1 MQKQKTASAV
11 FFLAHFQG
19 VSAMRVENF
28 IRFSESIKIKKEMR
42 VAGITV
48 RLLITDCTGT
58 IYFTDLQFQEGDQL
72 TGYTVHTS
80 KMLTK
85 MQENGQP
92 VPPRHYNGVVRT
104 AETVILFNLGKTS
117 AGLDCY
123 IYPIQDMAAGS
134 IELSQG
140 VGAHKVKF
148 LDPVNAGDELALKAS
163 TRQCLKNGSPTRKDG
178 FYQYSA
184 AWDSKHMVKL
194 EERKSARVLFEFQEM
209 QEGGDRL

>member
-1 MQKQKTASAV
+1 MAKNS
-11 FFLAHFQG
+11 
-19 VSAMRVENF
+19 F
-28 IRFSESIKIKKEMR
+28 IRFAETLMIKKEMR
-42 VAGITV
+42 VVSITV
-48 RLLITDCTGT
+48 RLMITDCTGT
-58 IYFTDLQFQEGDQL
+58 IYFTDLQLQDGDQL

-92 VPPRHYNGVVRT
+92 VPPRYYNGVVRT

-134 IELSQG
+134 IEISQG
-140 VGAHKVKF
+140 MGAHKVRF
-148 LDPVNAGDELALKAS
+148 LDSVNAGDELTLKAS

>member
-1 MQKQKTASAV
+1 MGDK
-11 FFLAHFQG
+11 
-19 VSAMRVENF
+19 NF
-28 IRFSESIKIKKEMR
+28 IRFSENVKIKKEMH
-42 VAGITV
+42 VAGVTV
-48 RLLITDCTGT
+48 RLLIADCTGI
-58 IYFTDLQFQEGDQL
+58 IYFTDLQLQEGNRL

-92 VPPRHYNGVVRT
+92 VLPRHYNGVVRT
-104 AETVILFNLGKTS
+104 AETVVLFNLGKTS

-134 IELSQG
+134 IEISQG
-140 VGAHKVKF
+140 MGAHKVRF
-148 LDPVNAGDELALKAS
+148 LDSVNAGDELALKAS

-184 AWDSKHMVKL
+184 AWDSKHTVKL

>member
-1 MQKQKTASAV
+1 MAKNS
-11 FFLAHFQG
+11 
-19 VSAMRVENF
+19 F
-28 IRFSESIKIKKEMR
+28 IRFAETLMIKKEIR
-42 VAGITV
+42 VVSITV
-48 RLLITDCTGT
+48 RLMITDCTGT
-58 IYFTDLQFQEGDQL
+58 IYFTDLQLQDGDQL

-134 IELSQG
+134 IEISQDM
-140 VGAHKVKF
+140 GAHKVRF
-148 LDPVNAGDELALKAS
+148 LDSVNAGDELILKAS
-163 TRQCLKNGSPTRKDG
+163 TRQCLKNGSQTPKDG

-184 AWDSKHMVKL
+184 AWDSKHTVKL

>member
-1 MQKQKTASAV
+1 MAKNS
-11 FFLAHFQG
+11 
-19 VSAMRVENF
+19 F
-28 IRFSESIKIKKEMR
+28 IRFAETLMIKKEMR
-42 VAGITV
+42 VVSITV
-48 RLLITDCTGT
+48 RLMITDCTGT
-58 IYFTDLQFQEGDQL
+58 IYFTDLQLQDGDQL

-184 AWDSKHMVKL
+184 AWDSKHMVKM

>member
-1 MQKQKTASAV
+1 MAKNS
-11 FFLAHFQG
+11 
-19 VSAMRVENF
+19 F
-28 IRFSESIKIKKEMR
+28 IRFAETLMIKKEMR
-42 VAGITV
+42 VVSITV
-48 RLLITDCTGT
+48 RLMITDCTGT
-58 IYFTDLQFQEGDQL
+58 IYFTDLQLQDGDQL

>member
-1 MQKQKTASAV
+1 
-11 FFLAHFQG
+11 
-19 VSAMRVENF
+19 
-28 IRFSESIKIKKEMR
+28 
-42 VAGITV
+42 
-48 RLLITDCTGT
+48 
-58 IYFTDLQFQEGDQL
+58 
-72 TGYTVHTS
+72 
-80 KMLTK
+80 
-85 MQENGQP
+85 
-92 VPPRHYNGVVRT
+92 
-104 AETVILFNLGKTS
+104 
-117 AGLDCY
+117 
-123 IYPIQDMAAGS
+123 MAAGS

-184 AWDSKHMVKL
+184 AWDSKHTVKL

>member
-1 MQKQKTASAV
+1 MAKNS
-11 FFLAHFQG
+11 
-19 VSAMRVENF
+19 F
-28 IRFSESIKIKKEMR
+28 IRFVETLIIKKEMR
-42 VAGITV
+42 VVSITV
-48 RLLITDCTGT
+48 RLMITDCTGT
-58 IYFTDLQFQEGDQL
+58 IYFTDLQLQDGDLL
-72 TGYTVHTS
+72 TGYTVHINN
-80 KMLTK
+80 MLAK
-85 MQENGQP
+85 FRENGEP

-140 VGAHKVKF
+140 MGAHKVMF

>member
-1 MQKQKTASAV
+1 MV
-11 FFLAHFQG
+11 G
-19 VSAMRVENF
+19 VTV
-28 IRFSESIKIKKEMR
+28 ILKIS
-42 VAGITV
+42 
-48 RLLITDCTGT
+48 DCTGI
-58 IYFTDLQFQEGDQL
+58 IYFTDLQLQDGDQL

-92 VPPRHYNGVVRT
+92 VLPRHYNGVVRT
-104 AETVILFNLGKTS
+104 AETVVLFNLGKTS
-117 AGLDCY
+117 AGLNCY

-148 LDPVNAGDELALKAS
+148 LDPVNAGDELALLAS
-163 TRQCLKNGSPTRKDG
+163 ARRCLKNGSPARKEG

-194 EERKSARVLFEFQEM
+194 EEGKSARVLFEFQEM

>member
-1 MQKQKTASAV
+1 MAKNS
-11 FFLAHFQG
+11 
-19 VSAMRVENF
+19 F
-28 IRFSESIKIKKEMR
+28 IRFAETLMIKKEMR
-42 VAGITV
+42 VVSITV
-48 RLLITDCTGT
+48 RLMITDCTGI
-58 IYFTDLQFQEGDQL
+58 IYFTDLQLQDGDQL

-140 VGAHKVKF
+140 VGAHKVRF

>member
-1 MQKQKTASAV
+1 MAKNS
-11 FFLAHFQG
+11 
-19 VSAMRVENF
+19 F
-28 IRFSESIKIKKEMR
+28 IRFAETLMIKKEMR
-42 VAGITV
+42 VVSITV
-48 RLLITDCTGT
+48 RLMITDCTGT
-58 IYFTDLQFQEGDQL
+58 IYFTDLQLQDGDQL

-134 IELSQG
+134 IEISQG
-140 VGAHKVKF
+140 MGAHKVRF
-148 LDPVNAGDELALKAS
+148 LDSVNAGDELALKAS

>member
-1 MQKQKTASAV
+1 MAKNS
-11 FFLAHFQG
+11 
-19 VSAMRVENF
+19 F
-28 IRFSESIKIKKEMR
+28 IRFAETLMIKKEMR
-42 VAGITV
+42 VVSITV
-48 RLLITDCTGT
+48 RLMITDCTGT
-58 IYFTDLQFQEGDQL
+58 IYFTDMQLQDGDQL

-163 TRQCLKNGSPTRKDG
+163 TRQCIKNGSPTRKDG

>member
-1 MQKQKTASAV
+1 MAKNS
-11 FFLAHFQG
+11 
-19 VSAMRVENF
+19 F
-28 IRFSESIKIKKEMR
+28 IRFAETLMIKKEMR
-42 VAGITV
+42 VVSITV
-48 RLLITDCTGT
+48 RLMITDCTGT
-58 IYFTDLQFQEGDQL
+58 IYFTDLQLQDGVQL

-104 AETVILFNLGKTS
+104 AETVVLFNLGKTS

-134 IELSQG
+134 IEISQG
-140 VGAHKVKF
+140 MGAHKVRF
-148 LDPVNAGDELALKAS
+148 LDSVNAGDELTLKAS
-163 TRQCLKNGSPTRKDG
+163 TRQCLKNGSQTPKDG

-184 AWDSKHMVKL
+184 AWDSKHTMKL
-194 EERKSARVLFEFQEM
+194 EERKTARVLFEFQEM

>member
-1 MQKQKTASAV
+1 MAKNS
-11 FFLAHFQG
+11 
-19 VSAMRVENF
+19 F
-28 IRFSESIKIKKEMR
+28 IRFAETLMIKKEMR
-42 VAGITV
+42 VVSITV
-48 RLLITDCTGT
+48 RLMITDCTGI
-58 IYFTDLQFQEGDQL
+58 IYFTDMQLQDGDQL

-104 AETVILFNLGKTS
+104 AETVVLFNLGKTS

-140 VGAHKVKF
+140 MGAHKVKF

-163 TRQCLKNGSPTRKDG
+163 TRQCLKNESQTPKDG

-184 AWDSKHMVKL
+184 AWDSKHTVKL

>member
-1 MQKQKTASAV
+1 MAKNS
-11 FFLAHFQG
+11 
-19 VSAMRVENF
+19 F
-28 IRFSESIKIKKEMR
+28 IRFAETLIIKKELR
-42 VAGITV
+42 VASITI
-48 RLLITDCTGT
+48 RLMITDCTGT
-58 IYFTDLQFQEGDQL
+58 IYFTDLQLQEGDQL

-123 IYPIQDMAAGS
+123 IYPIQDMTAGS

-140 VGAHKVKF
+140 MGAHKVRF

-163 TRQCLKNGSPTRKDG
+163 TRQCLKNGSQTPKDG

-209 QEGGDRL
+209 QEGGDWL

>member
-1 MQKQKTASAV
+1 MVLEEKTMKFSRFAETIQLKNNNHV
-11 FFLAHFQG
+11 
-19 VSAMRVENF
+19 VS
-28 IRFSESIKIKKEMR
+28 
-42 VAGITV
+42 ITV
-48 RLLITDCTGT
+48 TLKISDCNGI

-80 KMLTK
+80 KMLAK

-123 IYPIQDMAAGS
+123 IYPIQDMVAGS

-140 VGAHKVKF
+140 MGTHKVRF
-148 LDPVNAGDELALKAS
+148 LDPINAGDELALKAS

>member
-1 MQKQKTASAV
+1 
-11 FFLAHFQG
+11 
-19 VSAMRVENF
+19 MRVENF

-48 RLLITDCTGT
+48 RLLITDCIGT
-58 IYFTDLQFQEGDQL
+58 IYFTDLQLQDGDQL

-80 KMLTK
+80 KMLMR

-123 IYPIQDMAAGS
+123 IYPMQDMAAGS

-140 VGAHKVKF
+140 MGAHKARF
-148 LDPVNAGDELALKAS
+148 LDPVNAGDEIAILAS
-163 TRQCLKNGSPTRKDG
+163 SRQCLKNGSPARKDG
-178 FYQYSA
+178 FYQYTA
-184 AWDSKHMVKL
+184 AWDSKHTVKL
-194 EERKSARVLFEFQEM
+194 EERKSSRVLFEFQEM
-209 QEGGDRL
+209 QDGGERL

>member
-1 MQKQKTASAV
+1 MAKNS
-11 FFLAHFQG
+11 
-19 VSAMRVENF
+19 F
-28 IRFSESIKIKKEMR
+28 IRFAETLMIKKEMR
-42 VAGITV
+42 VVSITV
-48 RLLITDCTGT
+48 RLMITDCTGT
-58 IYFTDLQFQEGDQL
+58 IYFTDMQLQDGDQL

-134 IELSQG
+134 IEISQG
-140 VGAHKVKF
+140 MGAHKVRF
-148 LDPVNAGDELALKAS
+148 LDSVNAGDELTLKAS
-163 TRQCLKNGSPTRKDG
+163 TRRCLKNGSQTPKDG

-184 AWDSKHMVKL
+184 AWDSKHTVKL

>member
-1 MQKQKTASAV
+1 MGDK
-11 FFLAHFQG
+11 
-19 VSAMRVENF
+19 NF
-28 IRFSESIKIKKEMR
+28 IRFSESVKIKKEMH
-42 VAGITV
+42 VAGVTV
-48 RLLITDCTGT
+48 RLLIADCTGT
-58 IYFTDLQFQEGDQL
+58 IYFTDLQLQEGDRL

-148 LDPVNAGDELALKAS
+148 LDPVNAGDELTLKAS

-184 AWDSKHMVKL
+184 AWDSKHTVKL
-194 EERKSARVLFEFQEM
+194 EERKSAWVLFEFQEM

>member
-1 MQKQKTASAV
+1 MAKNS
-11 FFLAHFQG
+11 
-19 VSAMRVENF
+19 F
-28 IRFSESIKIKKEMR
+28 IRFAETLMIKKEMR
-42 VAGITV
+42 VVSITV
-48 RLLITDCTGT
+48 RLMITDCTGT
-58 IYFTDLQFQEGDQL
+58 IYFTDLQLQDGDQL

-123 IYPIQDMAAGS
+123 IYPIQYMAAGS
-134 IELSQG
+134 IEISQG
-140 VGAHKVKF
+140 MGAHKVRF
-148 LDPVNAGDELALKAS
+148 LDSVNAGDELTLKAS
-163 TRQCLKNGSPTRKDG
+163 TRQCLKNGSQTPKDG

-184 AWDSKHMVKL
+184 AWDSKHTVKL

>member
-1 MQKQKTASAV
+1 MAKNS
-11 FFLAHFQG
+11 
-19 VSAMRVENF
+19 F
-28 IRFSESIKIKKEMR
+28 IRFAETLMIKKEMR
-42 VAGITV
+42 VVSITV
-48 RLLITDCTGT
+48 RLMITDCTGT
-58 IYFTDLQFQEGDQL
+58 IYFTDLQLQDGDQL

-134 IELSQG
+134 IEISQG
-140 VGAHKVKF
+140 MGAHKVRF
-148 LDPVNAGDELALKAS
+148 LDSVNAGDELTLKAS

>member
-1 MQKQKTASAV
+1 MQFS
-11 FFLAHFQG
+11 
-19 VSAMRVENF
+19 
-28 IRFSESIKIKKEMR
+28 RFAETIQIKSDKH
-42 VAGITV
+42 VAGVTV
-48 RLLITDCTGT
+48 TLKLSNCTGT
-58 IYFTDLQFQEGDQL
+58 INFTNLQLQEGDRL

-80 KMLTK
+80 GMLAK
-85 MQENGQP
+85 FQENAQP
-92 VPPRHYNGVVRT
+92 VLPRHYNGVVRT
-104 AETVILFNLGKTS
+104 VETVILFNLGKTS

-123 IYPIQDMAAGS
+123 IYPMQDMAAGS

-140 VGAHKVKF
+140 MGAHKVRF
-148 LDPVNAGDELALKAS
+148 LDSVNAGDELALKAS
-163 TRQCLKNGSPTRKDG
+163 TRQCIKNGSPTRKDG